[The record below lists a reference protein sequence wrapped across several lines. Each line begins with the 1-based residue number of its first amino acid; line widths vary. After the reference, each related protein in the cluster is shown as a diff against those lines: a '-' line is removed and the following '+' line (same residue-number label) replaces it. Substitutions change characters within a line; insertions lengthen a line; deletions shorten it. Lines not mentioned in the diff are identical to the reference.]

1 MSFRKLFES
10 SDEVSIDSNRVL
22 IPALNGNSFIQKNKI
37 VFDIPPNHQFISL
50 RECYLEFDIALNNND
65 EGFEMP
71 GSGGQR
77 LIKTCRIQTK
87 DGKVLEN
94 CVSYNVMAEFM
105 YHYALTSG
113 EKDSRSL
120 TELAAPDEF
129 NNGNFLSSKIIAN
142 PFSQPY
148 ADGLALPYSVAKKN
162 IKQRVVLKLW
172 SKVFDNYEQ
181 DVIFPNVFTQGLQVH
196 VELEDN
202 TRAIKVIPQLNSDD
216 TTYTARTDAAIN
228 IAGNP
233 HTTIAVRN
241 DVDRGINAEQN
252 DMKGCPF
259 NVGMRV
265 RIQKADGT
273 SPDNTATI
281 QSIKV
286 DGSNRYELTLSAGF
300 TATADYPAGSFI
312 GAVSGD
318 LDATYTI
325 TDPAISVAVANVP
338 DSWKNDLIDLVAE
351 NKFRYNI
358 KSVENVQVSQSAGQ
372 TNFTNYINS
381 NANNVSSILCLP
393 VDSQTAASYTNELMD
408 SVYDNYDNYQ
418 YGYENSVHPSL
429 PVPVDKLSNTI
440 AKVSAPHLTEL
451 MKGLD
456 SFWGSKNLRRF
467 KTNFAVARQFA
478 PYNGGMVLTMK
489 DLSHRVALKSG
500 SSLTTNTNYNNYL
513 VKNLQ
518 LVVSKDGL
526 DIIG

>member
-1 MSFRKLFES
+1 MSFRKLFEG

-37 VFDIPPNHQFISL
+37 IFDIPPNHQFISL
-50 RECYLEFDIALNNND
+50 RECYLEFDVALNNND
-65 EGFEMP
+65 EGYEMP
-71 GSGGQR
+71 GSGAQR

-129 NNGNFLSSKIIAN
+129 NNGNFLSSKIIVN

-148 ADGLALPYSVAKKN
+148 DDGQVESTAKKN

-172 SKVFDNYEQ
+172 SKVFDNYDT
-181 DVIFPNVFTQGLQVH
+181 DVVFPNVFTGGLQVH

-202 TRAIKVIPQLNSDD
+202 ARVLKVIPQLNSDD
-216 TTYTARTDAAIN
+216 TTFCCRTHGAIN
-228 IAGNP
+228 AASNP
-233 HTTIAVRN
+233 HTTIEVKN
-241 DVDRGINAEQN
+241 DVDRGINAQQN
-252 DMKGCPF
+252 DMKGSPF

-281 QSIKV
+281 QSIQV
-286 DGSNRYELTLSAGF
+286 NGSNRYELRLSAGF
-300 TATADYPAGSFI
+300 NASTDYPDGSFI
-312 GAVSGD
+312 GAVTAD

-325 TDPAISVAVANVP
+325 TDPAISVAVCNVP
-338 DSWKNDLIDLVAE
+338 DAWKNGLIDLVAE
-351 NKFRYNI
+351 NKFRYNLKAI
-358 KSVENVQVSQSAGQ
+358 ENVQVSQSAGQ

-381 NANNVSSILCLP
+381 NANSVSSILCLP
-393 VDSQTAASYTNELMD
+393 VDSQTAATYTNELMD

-418 YGYENSVHPSL
+418 YGYENSVHPTL
-429 PVPVDKLSNTI
+429 PVDTQKLSNTI

-467 KTNFAVARQFA
+467 KTNFGIARQFA
-478 PYNGGMVLTMK
+478 PYGGAMSLTMK
-489 DLSHRVALKSG
+489 DLSHKISLKSG

-518 LVVSKDGL
+518 LVVSKDGTQ
-526 DIIG
+526 IIG

>member
-1 MSFRKLFES
+1 MSFRKLFEG

-37 VFDIPPNHQFISL
+37 IFDIPPNHQFISL
-50 RECYLEFDIALNNND
+50 RECYLEFDIALTNND
-65 EGFEMP
+65 EGYEMP
-71 GSGGQR
+71 GSGAQR

-87 DGKVLEN
+87 DGKILEN

-129 NNGNFLSSKIIAN
+129 NNGNFLSSKIMCN

-148 ADGLALPYSVAKKN
+148 DDSATESTAKKN
-162 IKQRVVLKLW
+162 VKQRVVLKLW
-172 SKVFDNYEQ
+172 SKVFDNYDQ
-181 DVIFPNVFTQGLQVH
+181 DVIFPNVFTQGIQVH
-196 VELEDN
+196 IELEDN
-202 TRAIKVIPQLNSDD
+202 NRVLKVIPQLNSVD
-216 TTYTARTDAAIN
+216 TTNTCTIAAALNTAA
-228 IAGNP
+228 NP
-233 HTTIAVRN
+233 HTTIAIANEQSKGVN
-241 DVDRGINAEQN
+241 GEQN

-259 NVGMRV
+259 NVGMRCT
-265 RIQKADGT
+265 IQRSDG
-273 SPDNTATI
+273 SNAANTATI

-286 DGSNRYELTLSAGF
+286 NGDSRYELTLSSGF
-300 TATADYPAGSFI
+300 SAAVNFGAGSI
-312 GAVSGD
+312 LGAVTAD
-318 LDATYTI
+318 LDAKYTI
-325 TDPAISVAVANVP
+325 TDPAISVAVCNVP
-338 DSWKNDLIDLVAE
+338 DSWKNELIDLVAE
-351 NKFRYNI
+351 NKFRYNL
-358 KSVENVQVSQSAGQ
+358 KALENVQVSQSSGQ

-381 NANNVSSILCLP
+381 NANSVSSILCLP
-393 VDSQTAASYTNELMD
+393 VDSQTAPTYTNELMD

-429 PVPVDKLSNTI
+429 PVDTQKLSNTI

-451 MKGLD
+451 IKGLD

-467 KTNFAVARQFA
+467 KTNFGIARQFA
-478 PYNGGMVLTMK
+478 PYGGAMTLTMK
-489 DLSHRVALKSG
+489 DLSHRIALKSN

-518 LVVSKDGL
+518 LVVSKDGV
-526 DIIG
+526 DVIG

>member
-1 MSFRKLFES
+1 MSFRKLFEG

-37 VFDIPPNHQFISL
+37 IFDIPPNHQFISL
-50 RECYLEFDIALNNND
+50 RECYLEFDIALGNND
-65 EGFEMP
+65 EGYELP
-71 GSGGQR
+71 GSGAQR

-129 NNGNFLSSKIIAN
+129 NNGNFLSSKIIVN

-148 ADGLALPYSVAKKN
+148 DDGANVGVAKKN

-172 SKVFDNYEQ
+172 SKVFDNYDT
-181 DVIFPNVFTQGLQVH
+181 DVVFPNVFTNGLQVH

-202 TRAIKVIPQLNSDD
+202 KRAIKLIPQLNMDLNLNCAQ
-216 TTYTARTDAAIN
+216 TAVNLPNGVATN
-228 IAGNP
+228 
-233 HTTIAVRN
+233 TIVVAN
-241 DVDRGINAEQN
+241 NQLRGINAGEN
-252 DMKGCPF
+252 NMKGCPF

-265 RIQKADGT
+265 AIKLTNGASLAQT
-273 SPDNTATI
+273 PTI
-281 QSIKV
+281 QSIQV
-286 DGSNRYELTLSAGF
+286 DGNNRYELTLSANF
-300 TATADYPAGSFI
+300 TPGVQYPVGSFI
-312 GAVSGD
+312 GAVSAD

-325 TDPAISVAVANVP
+325 TDPAISVAVCNVP
-338 DSWKNDLIDLVAE
+338 DSWKNELIDLVAE
-351 NKFRYNI
+351 NKFRYNLKAI
-358 KSVENVQVSQSAGQ
+358 ENVQVSQSAGQ

-381 NANNVSSILCLP
+381 NANSVSSILCLP
-393 VDSQTAASYTNELMD
+393 VDSQTAATYENELMD
-408 SVYDNYDNYQ
+408 SIYDNYDNYQ
-418 YGYENSVHPSL
+418 YGYENSVHPTL
-429 PVPVDKLSNTI
+429 PVDTQKLSNAI

-467 KTNFAVARQFA
+467 KSNFGIARQFA
-478 PYNGGMVLTMK
+478 PYGGAMTLTMK
-489 DLSHRVALKSG
+489 DLSHRIALKSG
-500 SSLTTNTNYNNYL
+500 SSLATNTNYNNYL

-518 LVVSKDGL
+518 LVVSKDGV
-526 DIIG
+526 DVIG

>member
-1 MSFRKLFES
+1 MSFRKLFEG

-77 LIKTCRIQTK
+77 LVKTCRIQTK

-120 TELAAPDEF
+120 TELASPDEF
-129 NNGNFLSSKIIAN
+129 NNGNFLSSKIITN

-148 ADGLALPYSVAKKN
+148 ADGTIPTTAKKN

-202 TRAIKVIPQLNSDD
+202 TRALKVIPQLNSDD
-216 TTYTARTDAAIN
+216 TEYTARIDAALN
-228 IAGNP
+228 VAANP
-233 HTTIAVRN
+233 HTTIAIRN
-241 DVDRGINAEQN
+241 DVDRGINAEEN

-300 TATADYPAGSFI
+300 NASVDYPAGSFV

-338 DSWKNDLIDLVAE
+338 DSWKNELIDLVAE

-429 PVPVDKLSNTI
+429 PVQVNKLSNII
-440 AKVSAPHLTEL
+440 AKVSAQHLSEL

-467 KTNFAVARQFA
+467 KTNFGIARQFA

-526 DIIG
+526 EIVG

>member
-1 MSFRKLFES
+1 MSFRKLFEGS
-10 SDEVSIDSNRVL
+10 EDVSIDSNRVL

-37 VFDIPPNHQFISL
+37 IFDIPPNHQFISL
-50 RECYLEFDIALNNND
+50 RECYLEFDVAVSNNAA
-65 EGFEMP
+65 GVEMP
-71 GSGGQR
+71 GSGAQR

-129 NNGNFLSSKIIAN
+129 NNGNFLSSKIMCN
-142 PFSQPY
+142 PFLQPY
-148 ADGLALPYSVAKKN
+148 DDGADESNAKKD

-172 SKVFDNYEQ
+172 SKVFDNYDQ
-181 DVIFPNVFTQGLQVH
+181 DVVFPNVFTNGLQVH
-196 VELEDN
+196 IELEDN
-202 TRAIKVIPQLNSDD
+202 NKVLKVIPQLNSDD
-216 TTYTARTDAAIN
+216 TTFTCTTAAALN
-228 IAGNP
+228 TAGNP
-233 HTTIAVRN
+233 HAAIAVAN
-241 DVDRGINAEQN
+241 EQSKGVNGAEN

-265 RIQKADGT
+265 RIQEADG
-273 SPDNTATI
+273 SNPDNTSTI
-281 QSIKV
+281 ASIKL
-286 DGSNRYELTLSAGF
+286 DGSNRYELTLTSGF
-300 TATADYPAGSFI
+300 TAGTDYAAGSII
-312 GAVSGD
+312 GAVTGD
-318 LDATYTI
+318 LNASYTI
-325 TDPAISVAVANVP
+325 TDPAISVAVCNVP
-338 DSWKNDLIDLVAE
+338 DSWKNELIDLVAE
-351 NKFRYNI
+351 NKFRYNLKAI
-358 KSVENVQVSQSAGQ
+358 ENVQVSQSSGQ

-381 NANNVSSILCLP
+381 NANSVSSILCLP
-393 VDSQTAASYTNELMD
+393 VDSQTAATYTNDLMD

-429 PVPVDKLSNTI
+429 PVDTQKLSNTI

-467 KTNFAVARQFA
+467 KTNFAMARQFS
-478 PYNGGMVLTMK
+478 PYGGAMSLTMK

-500 SSLTTNTNYNNYL
+500 SSLATNTNYNNYL

-518 LVVSKDGL
+518 LVVSKDGV
-526 DIIG
+526 DVIG